1 MTKFFDLTKAM
12 FQEKFRLANQVLG
25 FSALAAVVVTLY
37 EMIRIS
43 AAPGALFATFESVLG
58 LASMLLYIL
67 LTIRN

>member
-43 AAPGALFATFESVLG
+43 AA
-58 LASMLLYIL
+58 LAHSSPPL
-67 LTIRN
+67 NPFWD